1 MTKIRVESRPF
12 VRASAVLTL
21 RVSFRFAA
29 RVAAVDDASCAA
41 AAVSAA
47 LLTGVS
53 AVCETAFS
61 ANDAQVAA
69 KRDFK
74 SFGLVMWF
82 LVIK

>member
-1 MTKIRVESRPF
+1 
-12 VRASAVLTL
+12 
-21 RVSFRFAA
+21 
-29 RVAAVDDASCAA
+29 VAAVDDASCAA